1 MQHTY
6 SIMPLEEGHFEE
18 VCEDIRDQYRRGVSS
33 CPMFKLTLVPE
44 GTPVWDKVGP
54 ACKLYRRY
62 REALAPDG
70 IKTGILIQASLGH
83 AYKIVPTPFRKYVK
97 LTDGEESFVYC
108 PSDEAFLDHFCDVF
122 RQIAEEKPDAI
133 MLDDDFRLA
142 VRPGRGCACS
152 YHMQEFNRRAGT
164 NMTREE
170 LLAHVT
176 SHPDND
182 PLTKIFLDTQ
192 RDSLVHAATRFREA
206 IDSVDPTIQGINCT
220 SGDACDFVMHYCK
233 IFAGK
238 GNPSIVRC
246 ANGTYAPLTTR
257 RFSDTMR
264 MGAVR
269 MTKLKNHGV
278 DIVLA
283 ETDTCPFNRY
293 AKSARYLHT
302 HFAFSMLEGMKGA
315 KHWLTRTSAYEPDS
329 GKAYRDILAEHA
341 GMYDELARLSD
352 ELSWVGCGS
361 AFIEQDM
368 PGFKSENFRYWHENE
383 WIASAIERMG
393 LPFYYTEKA
402 GKALFAEGDLVDD
415 MTDEQI
421 EVLFRNSVFVD
432 GFSAKALCERGYGDR
447 LGVEVHEWPYNCGV
461 SEQFDDQPE
470 NLCTEQKHAK
480 KLVALEGTR
489 VLSHNTTMQ
498 NGKRVRLDPAVTVYE
513 REGGKLS
520 VVFCGTPKAA
530 FHYTEGFAFLNE
542 TRKKQMVGLLREAG
556 ALPVYYVGDNEVCL
570 RAGTLGD
577 GSLLVATCLL
587 GFDPLETLTLNLE
600 KAPKSARKILP
611 DGTYE
616 NVTFEDLGDGT
627 YRFAVRVEPMY
638 GEFLI
643 LE

>member
-6 SIMPLEEGHFEE
+6 SIIPLEEGHFEE
-18 VCEDIRDQYRRGVSS
+18 VCEDIRDQYKRGISS

-44 GTPVWDKVGP
+44 GDPVWDKVGP
-54 ACKLYRRY
+54 ACKIYRRY
-62 REALAPDG
+62 REALAPEG
-70 IKTGILIQASLGH
+70 IKTGILVQASLGH
-83 AYKIVPTPFRKYVK
+83 AYKIVPNPFRKYVNLVNGK
-97 LTDGEESFVYC
+97 EEFVCC
-108 PSDEAFLDHFCDVF
+108 PSDENFLDHFCDVL
-122 RQIAEEKPDAI
+122 RQIAAEHPDAI
-133 MLDDDFRLA
+133 MLDDDFRM
-142 VRPGRGCACS
+142 VIRPGRGCTCA

-164 NMTREE
+164 NMTRAE
-170 LLAHVT
+170 LYEHIM

-182 PLTKIFLDTQ
+182 PLTKIFLETQ
-192 RDSLVHAATRFREA
+192 RDSLIHAATRFREA

-246 ANGTYAPLTTR
+246 ANGTYAPLTNR

-264 MGAVR
+264 MGAIR
-269 MTKLKNHGV
+269 MGKLKNHGV

-315 KHWLTRTSAYEPDS
+315 KHWLTRTSAYEPGS

-368 PGFKSENFRYWHENE
+368 PTFHNENFRYWHENE
-383 WIASAIERMG
+383 WIAAAIERMG
-393 LPFYYTEKA
+393 LPFYYTDKKN
-402 GKALFAEGDLVDD
+402 KALFVEADLVND

-421 EVLFRNSVFVD
+421 ETLFEGSVFVD

-447 LGVEVHEWPYNCGV
+447 LGVDVSDWPFTCGF
-461 SEQFDDQPE
+461 SERFDDAHDC
-470 NLCTEQKHAK
+470 LCTGQKHTHLIEPRK
-480 KLVALEGTR
+480 GTR
-489 VLSHNTTMQ
+489 VISHNTTMQ
-498 NGKRVRLDPAVTVYE
+498 DGERVEISAAVTVYE

-520 VVFCGTPKAA
+520 VVFCGTPKSA
-530 FHYTEGFAFLNE
+530 FHYTEGFSFLNE
-542 TRKKQMVGLLREAG
+542 SRKKQMVALLREAG

-570 RAGTLGD
+570 RAGTLAD
-577 GSLLVATCLL
+577 GSLLVASVIL
-587 GFDPLETLTLNLE
+587 GVDPMDTLTLNLE
-600 KAPKSARKILP
+600 KAPKSARMLLP
-611 DGTYE
+611 DGTYK
-616 NVTFEDLGDGT
+616 NVTFTDLGNGT
-627 YRFAVRVEPMY
+627 YDFAVRSEAMY
-638 GEFLI
+638 AVFLI
-643 LE
+643 IE